1 MVNDEEM
8 ISGNIWNLL
17 WKFGFPA
24 VVGVVT
30 AGFQEIIDC
39 FFIGNVI
46 GSCGLAGITLA
57 SPLYVAIIA
66 IGLLIG
72 IGSSSLTALELGKGN
87 TNEALDIAHNAF
99 PLCLLAGFILTIG
112 GLVFCETSINL
123 LGASGPALN
132 FAREYLTIIFIGS
145 IFMVISL
152 ALDPLVRN
160 DGNPKLCMN
169 IMIAALVANIVFNYL
184 LVMRMGMGMS
194 GAAIATVISFA
205 LPSVMLMQYL
215 FGSEAKL
222 RLRLKA
228 MRFKIGTL
236 IQILRAGLPSFAVQL
251 SLALALFANNYMLIR
266 YGSELAVSAYGIIGY
281 VCSVFYML
289 FEGIALGVQPIIGF
303 NYGAGCYD
311 RVSKTLKMTMFSCI
325 LIGIFGFLLMY
336 FFTENVVQ
344 IFSQNDPELLD
355 VTLRGMNIFM
365 LSLFV
370 EGTVQL
376 TAIYYQS
383 INKIREALFINL
395 GKIFVLLLPMLFILP
410 LFFGLDGVW
419 YASPAAEYIML
430 VMVLGMLSK
439 EFKFLRNEK
448 AETDDSGPKFSDFR
462 TLVQNLV
469 IFKL

>member
-1 MVNDEEM
+1 MVSDEEM
-8 ISGNIWNLL
+8 MSGNILNLL

-24 VVGVVT
+24 IVGVLT

-57 SPLYVAIIA
+57 SPLYITIIA

-72 IGSSSLTALELGKGN
+72 AGSSSLTALELGRGN
-87 TNEALDIAHNAF
+87 MKEAQDIAHNAF
-99 PLCLLAGFILTIG
+99 LLCLLAGSILTIG
-112 GLVFCETSINL
+112 GLVFCETSISV

-160 DGNPKLCMN
+160 DGNPNLCMK
-169 IMIAALVANIVFNYL
+169 IMVAALAAHIVCNYL
-184 LVMRMGMGMS
+184 LVMRMGMGMP

-205 LPSVMLMQYL
+205 LPAVLLMHYL
-215 FGSEAKL
+215 FGNKAKL
-222 RLRLKA
+222 RLRIRA
-228 MRFKIGTL
+228 IRFKIKTL
-236 IQILRAGLPSFAVQL
+236 MQILQAGLPSFAMQL
-251 SLALALFANNYMLIR
+251 SLALVLFAHNYMLLR
-266 YGSELAVSAYGIIGY
+266 YGSELVVSAYGIIGY

-311 RVSKTLKMTMFSCI
+311 RVSKTLKLTMFSCI
-325 LIGIFGFLLMY
+325 LVGVFGFLLMH
-336 FFTENVVQ
+336 FFPENIIQ
-344 IFSQNDPELLD
+344 IFSHNDPELLD
-355 VTLRGMNIFM
+355 VTLHGMNIFM
-365 LSLFV
+365 LSLLV
-370 EGTVQL
+370 EGTILL

-383 INKIREALFINL
+383 INKIREALFINM
-395 GKIFVLLLPMLFILP
+395 GKIFVFLLPLLFILP
-410 LFFGLDGVW
+410 LFFGLDGIW
-419 YASPAAEYIML
+419 YASPVAEYIML
-430 VMVLGMLSK
+430 LMVLAMLSK

-448 AETDDSGPKFSDFR
+448 AETDNSGPKFSDFR
-462 TLVQNLV
+462 IYGLKN
-469 IFKL
+469 

>member
-1 MVNDEEM
+1 MVSDEEM
-8 ISGNIWNLL
+8 MSGNILNLL
-17 WKFGFPA
+17 LKFGFPA
-24 VVGVVT
+24 VVGVLT

-57 SPLYVAIIA
+57 SPLYITIIA

-72 IGSSSLTALELGKGN
+72 AGSSSLTALELGRGN
-87 TNEALDIAHNAF
+87 MKEAQDIAHNAF
-99 PLCLLAGFILTIG
+99 LFCLLAGSILTIG
-112 GLVFCETSINL
+112 GLVFCETSIRV

-160 DGNPKLCMN
+160 DGNPNLCMK
-169 IMIAALVANIVFNYL
+169 IMVAALAAHIVCNYL
-184 LVMRMGMGMS
+184 LVMHMGMGMP
-194 GAAIATVISFA
+194 GAAVATVISFA
-205 LPSVMLMQYL
+205 LPAVLLMHYL
-215 FGSEAKL
+215 FGSKAKL
-222 RLRLKA
+222 RLRIKA
-228 MRFKIGTL
+228 IRFKIKTL
-236 IQILRAGLPSFAVQL
+236 MQILQAGLPSFAMQL
-251 SLALALFANNYMLIR
+251 SLAIVLFAHNYMLLR

-311 RVSKTLKMTMFSCI
+311 RVSKTLKLTMFSCF
-325 LIGIFGFLLMY
+325 LAGVLGFFLMH
-336 FFTENVVQ
+336 FFPENVIQ
-344 IFSQNDPELLD
+344 IFSHNDPKLLD

-365 LSLFV
+365 LSLLV
-370 EGTVQL
+370 EGTVLL

-383 INKIREALFINL
+383 INKVREALFINM
-395 GKIFVLLLPMLFILP
+395 GKIFVFLLPLLFILP

-430 VMVLGMLSK
+430 LMVLGMLSK
-439 EFKFLRNEK
+439 EFKFLRNGK
-448 AETDDSGPKFSDFR
+448 AETDNSGPKYSDFR
-462 TLVQNLV
+462 IYGLKN
-469 IFKL
+469 

>member
-1 MVNDEEM
+1 MVSDEEM
-8 ISGNIWNLL
+8 MSGNILNLL

-30 AGFQEIIDC
+30 AGAQEIIDC

-46 GSCGLAGITLA
+46 GSYGLAGITLA

-87 TNEALDIAHNAF
+87 TKEALDVAHSAF
-99 PLCLLAGFILTIG
+99 LLCLLAGSILTVG
-112 GLVFCETSINL
+112 GLVFCETSISL
-123 LGASGPALN
+123 LGTSGPALN

-160 DGNPKLCMN
+160 DGNPMLCMK
-169 IMIAALVANIVFNYL
+169 IMVAALVANIVFNYL
-184 LVMRMGMGMS
+184 LIIRMDMGMS
-194 GAAIATVISFA
+194 GAACATVISFA
-205 LPSVMLMQYL
+205 LPAVLLMHYL

-228 MRFKIGTL
+228 IRFKIETVM
-236 IQILRAGLPSFAVQL
+236 QILQAGLPSFAVQL
-251 SLALALFANNYMLIR
+251 SLALSLFAYNYMLLK

-281 VCSVFYML
+281 VGSVFYML

-311 RVSKTLKMTMFSCI
+311 RVSKTLKLTIFSCI
-325 LIGIFGFLLMY
+325 LTGVFGFLLMY
-336 FFTENVVQ
+336 FFPENVVQ

-355 VTLRGMNIFM
+355 VTLRGMNIFI
-365 LSLFV
+365 LSLLV
-370 EGTVQL
+370 EGIILL

-383 INKIREALFINL
+383 INKVREALFINL
-395 GKIFVLLLPMLFILP
+395 GKIFVLLLPLLFILP

-419 YASPAAEYIML
+419 YASPAAEYMML
-430 VMVLGMLSK
+430 VLVLGMLSK
-439 EFKFLRNEK
+439 EFKFLKNGK

-462 TLVQNLV
+462 IYGLKN
-469 IFKL
+469 

>member
-1 MVNDEEM
+1 MVSDEDL
-8 ISGNIWNLL
+8 ISGNILNLL

-24 VVGVVT
+24 IVGVLT

-66 IGLLIG
+66 VGLLIG
-72 IGSSSLTALELGKGN
+72 VGSSSLTALELGRGN
-87 TNEALDIAHNAF
+87 MKEAQDIAHNAF
-99 PLCLLAGFILTIG
+99 LLCLLAGSILTVG
-112 GLVFCETSINL
+112 GLVFCETSISV

-160 DGNPKLCMN
+160 DGNPNLCMK
-169 IMIAALVANIVFNYL
+169 IMVAALAANIVCNYL
-184 LVMRMGMGMS
+184 LVMRMGMGMT
-194 GAAIATVISFA
+194 GAAVATVISFA
-205 LPSVMLMQYL
+205 LPAVLLMHYL
-215 FGSEAKL
+215 FGSKAKL
-222 RLRLKA
+222 RLRIKDIRLNIK
-228 MRFKIGTL
+228 TL
-236 IQILRAGLPSFAVQL
+236 MQILQAGLPSFAMQL
-251 SLALALFANNYMLIR
+251 SLAIVLFAHNYMLLR

-311 RVSKTLKMTMFSCI
+311 RVSKTLKLTMFSCF
-325 LIGIFGFLLMY
+325 LAGFLGFILMH
-336 FFTENVVQ
+336 FFPENVIQ
-344 IFSQNDPELLD
+344 IFSHNDPELLD

-365 LSLFV
+365 LSLLV
-370 EGTVQL
+370 EGTVLL

-383 INKIREALFINL
+383 INKVREALFINM
-395 GKIFVLLLPMLFILP
+395 GKIFVLLLPLLFILP

-430 VMVLGMLSK
+430 LMVLGMLSK

-448 AETDDSGPKFSDFR
+448 AETDNSGTKFSDFR
-462 TLVQNLV
+462 IHGLKN
-469 IFKL
+469 

>member
-1 MVNDEEM
+1 MVSNEEM
-8 ISGNIWNLL
+8 MSGNILNLL

-24 VVGVVT
+24 IVGVVT

-57 SPLYVAIIA
+57 SPLYIAIIA

-72 IGSSSLTALELGKGN
+72 TGSSSLTALELGKGN
-87 TNEALDIAHNAF
+87 MKEALEIAHNAF
-99 PLCLLAGFILTIG
+99 FLCLLAGFILTIG
-112 GLVFCETSINL
+112 GLVFCETYISL
-123 LGASGPALN
+123 LGTSGPALT

-160 DGNPKLCMN
+160 DGNPKLCMK
-169 IMIAALVANIVFNYL
+169 IMVAALVAHIVFNYL

-194 GAAIATVISFA
+194 GAAGATVISFA
-205 LPSVMLMQYL
+205 LPAVLLMHYL
-215 FGSEAKL
+215 FGSKAKL

-228 MRFKIGTL
+228 IRFKIETL
-236 IQILRAGLPSFAVQL
+236 MQILQAGLPSFAMQL
-251 SLALALFANNYMLIR
+251 SLALAFFAHNYMLLR

-311 RVSKTLKMTMFSCI
+311 RVSKTLKLTMFSCI
-325 LIGIFGFLLMY
+325 LIGFFGFLLMY
-336 FFTENVVQ
+336 FFPENVVQ
-344 IFSQNDPELLD
+344 IFSQNDPELLN

-365 LSLFV
+365 LSLLV
-370 EGTVQL
+370 EGTVLL
-376 TAIYYQS
+376 TVIYYQS
-383 INKIREALFINL
+383 INKVREALFINL
-395 GKIFVLLLPMLFILP
+395 GKIFVLLLPLLFILP

-439 EFKFLRNEK
+439 EFKFLRNGK
-448 AETDDSGPKFSDFR
+448 AKTDDSGPKFSDFR
-462 TLVQNLV
+462 IYGLKN
-469 IFKL
+469 

>member
-1 MVNDEEM
+1 MVSDEEM
-8 ISGNIWNLL
+8 RSGNILKLL
-17 WKFGFPA
+17 WKFGLPA

-30 AGFQEIIDC
+30 AGVQEIIDC
-39 FFIGNVI
+39 IFIGNVI

-87 TNEALDIAHNAF
+87 TKEALDIAHNAF
-99 PLCLLAGFILTIG
+99 PLCLLAGSILTIG
-112 GLVFCETSINL
+112 GLVFCETSINF

-132 FAREYLTIIFIGS
+132 FAHEYLTIIFIGS

-169 IMIAALVANIVFNYL
+169 IMIAALVAHVVFNYL
-184 LVMRMGMGMS
+184 LVMRMGMGMQ

-228 MRFKIGTL
+228 MRLKIGTL
-236 IQILRAGLPSFAVQL
+236 IQILRAGLPSFAVQF
-251 SLALALFANNYMLIR
+251 SLALALLAHNYMLLR

-311 RVSKTLKMTMFSCI
+311 RVSKTLKLTMFSCI
-325 LIGIFGFLLMY
+325 LIGVFRIFA
-336 FFTENVVQ
+336 
-344 IFSQNDPELLD
+344 D
-355 VTLRGMNIFM
+355 
-365 LSLFV
+365 
-370 EGTVQL
+370 
-376 TAIYYQS
+376 
-383 INKIREALFINL
+383 
-395 GKIFVLLLPMLFILP
+395 VLLHGECGENLQPKRP
-410 LFFGLDGVW
+410 RTSGV
-419 YASPAAEYIML
+419 YAA
-430 VMVLGMLSK
+430 
-439 EFKFLRNEK
+439 RNENFH
-448 AETDDSGPKFSDFR
+448 A
-462 TLVQNLV
+462 LVTC
-469 IFKL
+469 

>member
-1 MVNDEEM
+1 MVSDEEM
-8 ISGNIWNLL
+8 MSGNIFNLL

-24 VVGVVT
+24 IVGVVT

-57 SPLYVAIIA
+57 SPLYIAIIA

-72 IGSSSLTALELGKGN
+72 VGSSSLTALELGKGN
-87 TNEALDIAHNAF
+87 TKEAMDIVHNAF
-99 PLCLLAGFILTIG
+99 LLCLIAGSILTIG
-112 GLVFCETSINL
+112 GLVFCETFISL
-123 LGASGPALN
+123 LGTSGPALT

-152 ALDPLVRN
+152 ALDPLVRT
-160 DGNPKLCMN
+160 DGNPKLCMK
-169 IMIAALVANIVFNYL
+169 IMVAALVAHIVFNYL

-194 GAAIATVISFA
+194 GAAGATVISFA
-205 LPSVMLMQYL
+205 LPAVLLMNYL
-215 FGSEAKL
+215 FGSKAKL
-222 RLRLKA
+222 RIRLKA
-228 MRFKIGTL
+228 IRFKIETL
-236 IQILRAGLPSFAVQL
+236 MQILQAGLPSFATQL
-251 SLALALFANNYMLIR
+251 SLALALFAHNYMLLR

-311 RVSKTLKMTMFSCI
+311 RVSKTLKLTMFSCI

-336 FFTENVVQ
+336 FFPENVVQ
-344 IFSQNDPELLD
+344 IFSQKDPKLLD

-365 LSLFV
+365 LSLLV
-370 EGTVQL
+370 EGTVLL

-383 INKIREALFINL
+383 INKVREALFINM
-395 GKIFVLLLPMLFILP
+395 GKIFVLLLPLLFILP
-410 LFFGLDGVW
+410 LFFGLDGIW

-439 EFKFLRNEK
+439 EFKFLRNGK
-448 AETDDSGPKFSDFR
+448 AETDDSNPKFSDFR
-462 TLVQNLV
+462 IYGLKN
-469 IFKL
+469 